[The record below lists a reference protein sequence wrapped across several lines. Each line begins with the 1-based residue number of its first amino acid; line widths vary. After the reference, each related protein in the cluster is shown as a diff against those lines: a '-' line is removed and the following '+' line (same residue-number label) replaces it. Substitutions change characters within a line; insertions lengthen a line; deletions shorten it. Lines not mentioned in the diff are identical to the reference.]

1 LSSDVPL
8 ALAFSAGMVATVN
21 PCGLPMLP
29 AYLSFFVGTDQ
40 RPGDDDPQGNVLR
53 ALAVGLVVSGGFLLV
68 FGAAGFAL
76 TGLSVSVYDYA
87 PWVTIVIGLALA
99 GLGVAMLAGFEPM
112 VRLPKLDRGGRDRS
126 LRSMFVFGVSY
137 AIASLSCTLPV
148 FVSVVS
154 NTFRRT
160 SVASGVAVYG
170 SYALGMALVL
180 MVLTLAVALARHSL
194 VNAMR
199 RAVRY
204 VNRVSGALLIVA
216 GLYVGYYGIYEIR
229 LQHGSDSGG
238 GVVDQVTGISGDISA
253 WVQRQGAGRIGGALA
268 ALLAVTVA
276 WALLRRRPAERTAP
290 Q

>member
-1 LSSDVPL
+1 MSSDVPL

-29 AYLSFFVGTDQ
+29 AYLSFFVGAD
-40 RPGDDDPQGNVLR
+40 RDDAVDDPRNVVR
-53 ALAVGLVVSGGFLLV
+53 AIAVGAVVSAGFLLV

-87 PWVTIVIGLALA
+87 PWVTIVIGVALVA
-99 GLGVAMLAGFEPM
+99 LGVAMLAGFEPI

-126 LRSMFVFGVSY
+126 LRSMFVFGISY
-137 AIASLSCTLPV
+137 AVASLSCTLPV

-160 SVASGVAVYG
+160 SVASGVAVYA

-180 MVLTLAVALARHSL
+180 MVLTIAVGLARHSL
-194 VNAMR
+194 VNAVR
-199 RAVRY
+199 HAVRY
-204 VNRVSGALLIVA
+204 VNRVSGALLVVA
-216 GLYVGYYGIYEIR
+216 GSYVGYYGIYEIR
-229 LQHGSDSGG
+229 LQHGSDAGG

-253 WVQRQGAGRIGGALA
+253 WVQRHGAARIGA
-268 ALLAVTVA
+268 ALVLVLVALVA
-276 WALLRRRPAERTAP
+276 WDVRRRPSAERAAH